1 MRQPNADSA
10 CGSDGKNFPS
20 ERPDNADNEP
30 LDHEEGMAAVSRSNE
45 DLIVSDALPWQRRAL
60 ASFTMYGELS
70 VAHVQEEFAPLRMR
84 LQQEWIFDAGFVSRF
99 IMIILLFLI
108 SR

>member
-1 MRQPNADSA
+1 MFNNLNIKLIGINQPYPQSITLV
-10 CGSDGKNFPS
+10 SD
-20 ERPDNADNEP
+20 DVP
-30 LDHEEGMAAVSRSNE
+30 LDHEEGNTAESRSNE

-70 VAHVQEEFAPLRMR
+70 VANVQEEFAPLRMR

-99 IMIILLFLI
+99 IILF
-108 SR
+108 S